1 MEPRLDTRVAAAN
14 NQVEPEIVHTYI
26 LSPWRATAACFLM
39 TCSLGHLAFA
49 DTAIETETAQI
60 GQKGEGNFSQ
70 AYEYESAMDGTGQGT
85 VTQFEYGITDRSEL
99 LIEPFFYVKVS
110 PDGEKSVSG
119 MGDLEI
125 TPSYMIIEED
135 RWVPATLLAF
145 KFKVPTGSTKVDG
158 SGKWDYYP
166 YVILGQ
172 HYAGWT
178 FNANAGENFAGNE
191 HGGGFT
197 SIFCWAI
204 EAEREIRPEL
214 TLFAEAYS
222 TEDGVPT
229 GSTALEYQ
237 FTDHFNAFV
246 AYSYT
251 SEHSNIGR
259 VGFNIG
265 FGGPPLIPIAPTAPR

>member
-1 MEPRLDTRVAAAN
+1 M
-14 NQVEPEIVHTYI
+14 HTS
-26 LSPWRATAACFLM
+26 LSPWRATAIFVLL
-39 TCSLGHLAFA
+39 TCSLGHVAFA

-60 GQKGEGNFSQ
+60 GQKAEWNFSQ
-70 AYEYESAMDGTGQGT
+70 AYEYESAKDGTGQGT
-85 VTQFEYGITDRSEL
+85 LTQFEYGITDRSEL

-119 MGDLEI
+119 LGDLEI
-125 TPSYMIIEED
+125 TPSYMVIKEVG
-135 RWVPATLLAF
+135 WVPTTLLAL
-145 KFKVPTGSTKVDG
+145 KFKVPTGSTNVDS

-166 YVILGQ
+166 YVIFGQ
-172 HYAGWT
+172 HYGGWT
-178 FNANAGENFAGNE
+178 FNANAGQNFAGNA

-197 SIFCWAI
+197 SIFCWAV
-204 EAEREIRPEL
+204 EAEREILPEL
-214 TLFAEAYS
+214 TLYAEAFS

-229 GSTALEYQ
+229 GSTALQFQ

-259 VGFNIG
+259 IGFNIG
-265 FGGPPLIPIAPTAPR
+265 FGGPPSMPVAPTAPR

>member
-1 MEPRLDTRVAAAN
+1 MEFETMYASLPTRLRAVACCILLAVGVNQAA
-14 NQVEPEIVHTYI
+14 
-26 LSPWRATAACFLM
+26 L
-39 TCSLGHLAFA
+39 A

-60 GQKGEGNFSQ
+60 GQKGEWNFSQ
-70 AYEYESAMDGTGQGT
+70 AYEYESAKDGTGQGT
-85 VTQFEYGITDRSEL
+85 LTQFEYGITDRSEL

-125 TPSYMIIEED
+125 TPSYMIIKEHG
-135 RWVPATLLAF
+135 WVPATLLAL
-145 KFKVPTGSTKVDG
+145 KFKVPTGSTNVDS

-197 SIFCWAI
+197 SNFVWDI
-204 EAEREIRPEL
+204 EAEREVLPNL
-214 TLFAEAYS
+214 TWFVEAFS
-222 TEDGVPT
+222 SEDGVPT
-229 GSTALEYQ
+229 GSTSMEYQ
-237 FTDHFNAFV
+237 FTEHFNAFV
-246 AYSYT
+246 VYSYT

-259 VGFNIG
+259 IGFNIG
-265 FGGPPLIPIAPTAPR
+265 FGGPPPPTMAPTAPR